1 MKSSAPWTNR
11 GASTCSRFCAVWAIV
26 SRRSFSLRTSSRCAT
41 GWTASF
47 AFLTTPP
54 PVRASCATIPQPWDH
69 PMRAWLPEARVTGP
83 EPAVE
88 RDIEGLNR
96 VFAEAFTDR
105 YRRDGLIGVRVP
117 QLNPLVWRYA
127 LLDAGDGAMV
137 WRDEHGDVAAFNV
150 AHQAGAEGW
159 VGPLA
164 VRPDRQGTGVGKTVV
179 RTAADWLIDRGVST
193 LGLETMPRT
202 PENIGFYARLGF
214 APGFLTVTVTN
225 EIATRGH
232 PAPVLLSKRS
242 AAEKDATIAAARGL
256 VDDLIGGVDYSREI
270 LLTAELGRG
279 DTSLV
284 EGANGLDAMALW
296 HSAPLADSRTRD
308 EVRVL
313 KLAPRTDATFEAA
326 IAAVEAAAA
335 KAGIR
340 RIAIRCQS
348 RYGEAFRRLIARGY
362 RVRWTD
368 LRMTY
373 EGYLERHAAEGVL
386 FSNWEI

>member
-1 MKSSAPWTNR
+1 
-11 GASTCSRFCAVWAIV
+11 
-26 SRRSFSLRTSSRCAT
+26 
-41 GWTASF
+41 
-47 AFLTTPP
+47 
-54 PVRASCATIPQPWDH
+54 
-69 PMRAWLPEARVTGP
+69 MRAWLPDTRVSGP
-83 EPAVE
+83 ERATE

-127 LLDAGDGAMV
+127 LLDAGEGAMV

-150 AHQAGAEGW
+150 AHQAGSEGW
-159 VGPLA
+159 MGPLA

-179 RTAADWLIDRGVST
+179 RTAADWLIDRGITT

-214 APGFLTVTVTN
+214 SPGFLTVTLTN

-232 PAPVLLSKRS
+232 PAPVLLSKRTPD
-242 AAEKDATIAAARGL
+242 EKETSMAAARALLDEL
-256 VDDLIGGVDYSREI
+256 VPGIDFSREI
-270 LLTAELGRG
+270 LLTSELGLG

-284 EGANGLDAMALW
+284 EGADGLDAIAVW

-313 KLAPRTDATFEAA
+313 KLAARSDAAFDAT

-348 RYGEAFRRLIARGY
+348 RYAEAFRRLVARGY

-373 EGYLERHAAEGVL
+373 EGFPERHASTGVL

>member
-1 MKSSAPWTNR
+1 
-11 GASTCSRFCAVWAIV
+11 
-26 SRRSFSLRTSSRCAT
+26 
-41 GWTASF
+41 
-47 AFLTTPP
+47 
-54 PVRASCATIPQPWDH
+54 
-69 PMRAWLPEARVTGP
+69 MRAWLPDTRVTGP
-83 EPAVE
+83 ERATE
-88 RDIEGLNR
+88 RDIDGLNR

-127 LLDAGDGAMV
+127 LLDAGEGAMV
-137 WRDEHGDVAAFNV
+137 WRDEQGDVAAFNV
-150 AHQAGAEGW
+150 AHQAGSEGW
-159 VGPLA
+159 MGPLA
-164 VRPDRQGTGVGKTVV
+164 VRPDRQGTGIGKTVV
-179 RTAADWLIDRGVST
+179 RTAADWLIDRGITT

-214 APGFLTVTVTN
+214 TPGFLTVTLTN
-225 EIATRGH
+225 EIAMRGH
-232 PAPVLLSKRS
+232 PAPVLLSKR
-242 AAEKDATIAAARGL
+242 APEEKETAMAAARALLGEL
-256 VDDLIGGVDYSREI
+256 VPGIDFSREI
-270 LLTAELGRG
+270 LLTSELGLG

-284 EGANGLDAMALW
+284 EGDAGLDALAVW

-313 KLAPRTDATFEAA
+313 KLAARSNAAFDAA

-348 RYGEAFRRLIARGY
+348 RYAEGFRCLVARGY

-373 EGYLERHAAEGVL
+373 EGYPERHAATGVL

>member
-1 MKSSAPWTNR
+1 
-11 GASTCSRFCAVWAIV
+11 
-26 SRRSFSLRTSSRCAT
+26 
-41 GWTASF
+41 
-47 AFLTTPP
+47 
-54 PVRASCATIPQPWDH
+54 
-69 PMRAWLPEARVTGP
+69 MRAWLPDTRVTGP
-83 EPAVE
+83 ERATE
-88 RDIEGLNR
+88 RDIEALNR

-127 LLDAGDGAMV
+127 LLDAGEGAMV
-137 WRDEHGDVAAFNV
+137 WRDEHNDIAAFNV
-150 AHQAGAEGW
+150 AHQAGVEGW
-159 VGPLA
+159 MGPLA
-164 VRPDRQGTGVGKTVV
+164 VRPDRQGTGVGKTIVH
-179 RTAADWLIDRGVST
+179 TAADWLIDRGVTT

-214 APGFLTVTVTN
+214 IPGHLTITLTN

-232 PAPVLLSKRS
+232 PAPSLLSRRPV
-242 AAEKDATIAAARGL
+242 EHRDGVIAAARGL
-256 VDDLIGGVDYSREI
+256 LGDLVPGIDFSREI
-270 LLTAELGRG
+270 LLTAELGLG

-284 EGANGLDAMALW
+284 EGDTGLDALAVW

-313 KLAPRTDATFEAA
+313 KLAARDEPSFDAA
-326 IAAVEAAAA
+326 ISAVEAAAA

-348 RYGEAFRRLIARGY
+348 RYGESFRRLIARGY

-368 LRMTY
+368 LRMSY
-373 EGYLERHAAEGVL
+373 GGYPEQHASGGVV